1 MSKKSIFIIVSL
13 MIIVVYFFTLGDD
26 LSLNNNIEL
35 KTNKQEESSKSINI
49 VANTEQPKS
58 ISKKEEVISKETT
71 TPS

>member
-1 MSKKSIFIIVSL
+1 VSKKSIFIIVSL

>member
-1 MSKKSIFIIVSL
+1 

>member
-1 MSKKSIFIIVSL
+1 
-13 MIIVVYFFTLGDD
+13 MIIIVYFFTLGDD
-26 LSLNNNIEL
+26 LSLNNNIEP